1 MPKNKHAPLWS
12 SKRREC
18 FFERVQNRYALLL
31 RLDGRLVRIEVCP
44 DELTARQRAADW
56 RVMYCA
62 LDALSGD
69 HPAPWREHQMGT
81 SAPSNVFGNR
91 DERDQDAEHN

>member
-12 SKRREC
+12 SKHREC

-44 DELTARQRAADW
+44 DELTARPESGRLARYVLRA
-56 RVMYCA
+56 
-62 LDALSGD
+62 
-69 HPAPWREHQMGT
+69 
-81 SAPSNVFGNR
+81 
-91 DERDQDAEHN
+91 